1 MKLLIIKMYL
11 GCSVNNL
18 RVDTHMTSMKIVQF
32 SRLPH
37 HACPSMSK
45 IHLEC
50 PVSNISPPSP
60 NDKQSIKRKP
70 NPRMTNICY

>member
-18 RVDTHMTSMKIVQF
+18 RVDTHVTSMKIVQF
-32 SRLPH
+32 SRLPTMLVH
-37 HACPSMSK
+37 LCPK
-45 IHLEC
+45 FILN
-50 PVSNISPPSP
+50 VQFQTSPPSP